1 MVWSLCSEAGLYPQ
15 RESGLVVSPQAT
27 RPGAPVLTG
36 RVKEI
41 YVNRDGER
49 SVLYINTTSPKRG
62 CEDFSAGVDS
72 VHHTT
77 VTLRRFTQGTTRPIA
92 VASSHTVAGPG
103 TAE

>member
-1 MVWSLCSEAGLYPQ
+1 VIFPPCSQSWLYPQ
-15 RESGLVVSPQAT
+15 REIGFVASPQAT
-27 RPGAPVLTG
+27 WPGAPVLTG